1 MGKEGIELVLKL
13 YRAFLDMISK
23 QSIQQNEQVFWNIV
37 DNIDLFFTWFAN
49 HSIYISSVLT
59 TSNVILY
66 AELAPRG
73 SSEEE
78 RSYLKLMASISEA
91 SKLKGLKLIRSTL

>member
-1 MGKEGIELVLKL
+1 
-13 YRAFLDMISK
+13 MISK
-23 QSIQQNEQVFWNIV
+23 QGIQQNEQVFWNIV

-49 HSIYISSVLT
+49 HSIYISSILT

-73 SSEEE
+73 SEEE
-78 RSYLKLMASISEA
+78 QSYLKLMASISEA

>member
-1 MGKEGIELVLKL
+1 MGKEGVELVLKL

-23 QSIQQNEQVFWNIV
+23 QGIQQNEQVFWNIV

-49 HSIYISSVLT
+49 HSIYISSILT

-73 SSEEE
+73 SEEE